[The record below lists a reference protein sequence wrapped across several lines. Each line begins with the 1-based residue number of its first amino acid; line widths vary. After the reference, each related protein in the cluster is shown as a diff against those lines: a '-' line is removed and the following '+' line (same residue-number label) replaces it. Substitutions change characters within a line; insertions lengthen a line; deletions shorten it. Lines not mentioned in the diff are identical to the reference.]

1 MGFVDF
7 THCFASTDCQ
17 KTCKNV
23 IVLVPTDDCSVHHRS
38 QCKVLFESCEGHGK
52 GNLNTSF
59 GALPS
64 QHPSCTLDHSC
75 WQWFVWNTASRRHF
89 VVCGINSVQLRFHLW
104 YSETTIFRCHIQWPR
119 LKHLDLDICRE
130 DGHHL
135 PSSADELPFLPDS
148 NRKLLGFRGPEFKTF
163 QI

>member
-38 QCKVLFESCEGHGK
+38 QCKVLFESCVGHGK
-52 GNLNTSF
+52 GNLNTTF
-59 GALPS
+59 ETLPS

-75 WQWFVWNTASRRHF
+75 LAIVCVGSTASRREF
-89 VVCGINSVQLRFHLW
+89 CGTWVGYTKTSAQIPSLVLRNHNFPVSHPTAAVEPSGLRHMQRGR
-104 YSETTIFRCHIQWPR
+104 SSSSFLRRRMHTKTPRQQW
-119 LKHLDLDICRE
+119 
-130 DGHHL
+130 
-135 PSSADELPFLPDS
+135 
-148 NRKLLGFRGPEFKTF
+148 
-163 QI
+163 